1 MSPVSP
7 RDGQLV
13 RGGHLPPTENC
24 SRQPLA
30 SAPSLP
36 SKAPIGSN
44 RLSAHAAL
52 PVLHA
57 DRSGNANI
65 RKRASKSQRMI
76 DRWLQEKTSTYF
88 RTAQLG
94 QFRRLKRESIFCF
107 QQKGR
112 CMHRPFLNNGCQLPY
127 SAAFTSALLRIAASR
142 TSAATC
148 SSNFAKFFSNRLV
161 RFAAALS

>member
-1 MSPVSP
+1 MFSFCREEREPFDDVFDPQNVYLIRSGTMSPVSP

-88 RTAQLG
+88 RTA
-94 QFRRLKRESIFCF
+94 
-107 QQKGR
+107 
-112 CMHRPFLNNGCQLPY
+112 H
-127 SAAFTSALLRIAASR
+127 
-142 TSAATC
+142 
-148 SSNFAKFFSNRLV
+148 
-161 RFAAALS
+161 